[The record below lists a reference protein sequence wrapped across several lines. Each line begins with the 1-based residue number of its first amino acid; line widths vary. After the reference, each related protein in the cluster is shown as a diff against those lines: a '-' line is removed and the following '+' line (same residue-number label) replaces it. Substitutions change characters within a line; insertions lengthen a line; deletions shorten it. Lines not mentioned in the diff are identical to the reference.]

1 MKQEQFIT
9 VADGTKI
16 RYLKWSNQNAAKR
29 AVLIH
34 SLAMN
39 AEFWEPT
46 VTALGPDWEVIA
58 VDCRGHGQS
67 DKPAGPYSVAL
78 FASDVAAVMD
88 DAGWQDAV
96 VGGASMGG
104 CVALAFAEHHASRT
118 SGLYLIDTTSWY
130 GETAIDDWEERGQ
143 KALTGGMESMIG
155 FQKTRWFSDS
165 FVAQN
170 DDVVDA
176 AIAVF
181 VANKPDAYLE
191 TCRMLGR
198 CNQSHALAS
207 IAVPCRIVVGEQD
220 YATPVAMATAM
231 QAAIAGA
238 TLTVI
243 PDVRHF
249 TPLEVPDQIAAV
261 LRQF

>member
-1 MKQEQFIT
+1 MKQEKFIT
-9 VADGTKI
+9 VGDGTKI
-16 RYLKWSNQNAAKR
+16 RYVKWANQKAAKR

-46 VTALGPDWEVIA
+46 VNALGSDWEVIA

-78 FASDVAAVMD
+78 FADDVAAVMD
-88 DAGWQDAV
+88 KAGWQDAV
-96 VGGASMGG
+96 IGGASMGG
-104 CVALAFAEHHASRT
+104 CVALSFAEHHAKRV
-118 SGLYLIDTTSWY
+118 SGLYLIDTTFWY
-130 GETAIDDWEERGQ
+130 GETAVDDWEERGQ
-143 KALTGGMESMIG
+143 KALTSGMESMIG

-165 FVAQN
+165 FVDQN
-170 DDVVDA
+170 NDVVDA

-181 VANKPDAYLE
+181 LANKPDAYLE

-198 CNQSHALAS
+198 CNQSHTLAS
-207 IAVPCRIVVGEQD
+207 IGVPCKIVVGEQD

-231 QAAIAGA
+231 QEAITGA

-249 TPLEVPDQIAAV
+249 TPLEVPAKIAAV

>member
-9 VADGTKI
+9 AEDDTRI
-16 RYLKWSNQNAAKR
+16 RYVKWSNKNATKR

-46 VTALGPDWEVIA
+46 VKSLDPDWDVIA
-58 VDCRGHGQS
+58 IDCRGHGQS

-78 FASDVAAVMD
+78 FADDVASVMD
-88 DAGWQDAV
+88 DAGWENAV

-104 CVALAFAEHHASRT
+104 CVALSFAENHASRI

-130 GETAIDDWEERGQ
+130 GDTAIDDWEERGQ
-143 KALTGGMESMIG
+143 KAVNGGLESMIG
-155 FQKTRWFSDS
+155 FQKTRWFSES
-165 FVAQN
+165 FVDQN
-170 DDVVDA
+170 EGIVNAAVDV
-176 AIAVF
+176 F
-181 VANKPDAYLE
+181 LANKPAAYLE

-207 IAVPCRIVVGEQD
+207 IAVPTKILVGEQD
-220 YATPVAMATAM
+220 YATPVAMASSM
-231 QAAIAGA
+231 QEAIAGS

-243 PDVRHF
+243 PNVRHF
-249 TPLEVPDQIAAV
+249 TPLEVPDKIAELLAA
-261 LRQF
+261 F

>member
-1 MKQEQFIT
+1 MKQEHFIT

-16 RYLKWSNQNAAKR
+16 RYLKRSNQKAAKR
-29 AVLIH
+29 LVLIH

-46 VTALGPDWEVIA
+46 VNAIGPDWEVIA

-78 FASDVAAVMD
+78 FADDVAAVMD

-104 CVALAFAEHHASRT
+104 CVALSFAENHAKRI

-155 FQKTRWFSDS
+155 FQKTRWFSES
-165 FVAQN
+165 FVDDN
-170 DDVVDA
+170 EDVVNA
-176 AIAVF
+176 AIEVF
-181 VANKPDAYLE
+181 LSNQPDAYLE

-198 CNQSHALAS
+198 HNQTHALANIS
-207 IAVPCRIVVGEQD
+207 VPCRIVVGEQD
-220 YATPVAMATAM
+220 YATPVAMANAM
-231 QAAIAGA
+231 HEAIVGS

-243 PDVRHF
+243 PGVRHF
-249 TPLEVPDQIAAV
+249 TPLEVPDQIAAA
-261 LRQF
+261 LMKF